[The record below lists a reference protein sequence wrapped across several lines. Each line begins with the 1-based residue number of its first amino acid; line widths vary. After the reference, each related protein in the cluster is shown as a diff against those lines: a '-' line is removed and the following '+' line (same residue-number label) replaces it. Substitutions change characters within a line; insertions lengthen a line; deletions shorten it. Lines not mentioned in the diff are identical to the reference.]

1 MTFSQARSLFTL
13 TYQRWSRHNAQR
25 LGAALAYYALLSVS
39 PLLIVL
45 TGICG
50 LVFNHN
56 SAEHN
61 VLLETQQMM
70 GTRAAQA
77 MQALIEDTH
86 QRGTGILATVIAIAT
101 LFVGASG
108 VFSELHSSLNEIW
121 EAPPRNTGGWRTML
135 SDRILAFAMILGL
148 GVFLLASFLITAGLS
163 AVQKFVAAYVSLPVA
178 AAAEAVNLGIS
189 LVTLSFLFGLVYRFV
204 PNVRIAW
211 RDVSVGATVTTVLF
225 IAGKYLLAIYLTTA
239 AVGSMYGAAGSLVA
253 FVAWVYYSAQ
263 IFFFGAVFTRVYAE
277 RVSQQRIGRNA
288 TRAAIAERA

>member
-178 AAAEAVNLGIS
+178 AGAEAVNLGIS